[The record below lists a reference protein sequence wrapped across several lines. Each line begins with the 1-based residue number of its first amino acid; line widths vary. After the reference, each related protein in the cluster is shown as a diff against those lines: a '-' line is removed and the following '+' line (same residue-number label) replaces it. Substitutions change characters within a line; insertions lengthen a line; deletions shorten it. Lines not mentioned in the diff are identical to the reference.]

1 MDKSDGRL
9 PMSPN
14 APVRLSWDVASM
26 VLISGDLRIELQAD
40 AQAVTSILTQ
50 WTTRIDRWIARVT
63 STHSTYMI
71 IYVKNWS
78 PLEWFKLSSTSQGYD
93 VWWIPLQC
101 FKPDEDFVGLA
112 SLKCFFSV
120 LELVDC
126 DPFCQFTTM
135 MGWISLVFW
144 TLDMAA
150 TLMVVALVVSRSFLC
165 GVKLKSNDI
174 YFKMI
179 QNR

>member
-1 MDKSDGRL
+1 M
-9 PMSPN
+9 
-14 APVRLSWDVASM
+14 
-26 VLISGDLRIELQAD
+26 
-40 AQAVTSILTQ
+40 
-50 WTTRIDRWIARVT
+50 
-63 STHSTYMI
+63 
-71 IYVKNWS
+71 
-78 PLEWFKLSSTSQGYD
+78 
-93 VWWIPLQC
+93 
-101 FKPDEDFVGLA
+101 GLA

-120 LELVDC
+120 LELVDY